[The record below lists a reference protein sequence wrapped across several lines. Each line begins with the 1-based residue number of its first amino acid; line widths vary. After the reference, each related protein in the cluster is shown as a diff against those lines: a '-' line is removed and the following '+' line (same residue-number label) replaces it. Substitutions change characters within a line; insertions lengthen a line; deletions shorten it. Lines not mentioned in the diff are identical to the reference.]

1 MSPNTQLL
9 LLAFGAVVALIVL
22 IGRFKLHPFV
32 ALITVSLGLGTAAGM
47 PFVSVVKAFQEGVGG
62 VLGFIAIVVALGTM
76 LGKMMAESGGATRI
90 ATTLITLFGEQ
101 RVHWAIMFVAFI
113 VGIPVFFQVGFVLLI
128 PLVFTIARR
137 SGLSLVKIG
146 IPLVAGLSVVHGMV
160 PPHPAAM
167 LAVGAYHADVG
178 RTIAYALL
186 VGLPTAAL
194 AGPIFA
200 SWIAPR
206 IALPADS
213 PIAAQLAGG
222 GDGVPR
228 DMPGFGI
235 TLFTVLL
242 PVILMLCATTADVA
256 LDTASTL
263 RTALDFVGSPIV
275 ALLVALLFS
284 FWSLGY
290 RQHFTRDQILKFA
303 NDCLGPTA
311 AILLVIGA
319 GGGFNRVLLE
329 SGVGKAIADVALGS
343 HASPLLLAWTVAA
356 LIRVATGSATVAMT
370 TAAGIVAPIAL
381 ATPGTPTELLVL
393 ATGAGSLVLSHVND
407 SGFWL
412 IKEFF
417 NMTVPQTLK
426 TWTVAETIIGVAGLG
441 FTLLLSLVVGCAP
454 RPPEQGA
461 LELSARGWIDVT
473 ATLDPAR
480 TPVYAGD
487 APMRFDFLKDMRK
500 GDILTLSVYSLGAHS
515 GTHIDA
521 PMHFVANGAPI
532 DQVGLD
538 PLIGAARVID
548 IPDSVRAIDSGELNR
563 HDWRGAKRVLFRT
576 RSTLRG
582 WMDSAEFHR
591 DFAYIAP
598 DAAQL
603 LADAGVLL
611 VGVDYISA
619 EQFGAPAPRTH
630 QILLGRGIP
639 IVEGLDLRPVQAGD
653 YDVIVLPLKVR
664 GHEAAP
670 ARAIVRKRTGN

>member
-1 MSPNTQLL
+1 MSPNTQPL
-9 LLAFGAVVALIVL
+9 LLALAAVVVLIVL
-22 IGRFKLHPFV
+22 IARFKLHPFI
-32 ALITVSLGLGTAAGM
+32 ALITVSLALGIVAGM
-47 PFVSVVKAFQEGVGG
+47 PLGGVVKAFQDGVAT

-76 LGKMMAESGGATRI
+76 LGKMMAESGAAARI
-90 ATTLITLFGEQ
+90 ATTLIGRFGEK
-101 RVHWAIMFVAFI
+101 RVHWAIMFVGFI

-146 IPLVAGLSVVHGMV
+146 IPLVAGLSVVHGMM

-167 LAVGAYHADVG
+167 LAVVAYKADLG
-178 RTIAYALL
+178 RTIAYAIL

-200 SWIAPR
+200 SWVAPR
-206 IALPADS
+206 IGLPAEN
-213 PIAAQLAGG
+213 PVAAQFTGG
-222 GDGVPR
+222 TPR
-228 DMPGFGI
+228 EMPGFGI
-235 TLFTVLL
+235 SLFTVLL
-242 PVILMLCATTADVA
+242 PVILMLCASAADVA
-256 LDTASTL
+256 LDSGSTL
-263 RTALDFVGSPIV
+263 RSALDFVGGPIV
-275 ALLVALLFS
+275 ALLLALLFS

-303 NDCLGPTA
+303 NDCLAPTA
-311 AILLVIGA
+311 TILLVIGA
-319 GGGFNRVLLE
+319 GGGFNRVLVE
-329 SGVGKAIADVALGS
+329 SGVGQAIADVALGS

-370 TAAGIVAPIAL
+370 TSAGIVAPIA
-381 ATPGTPTELLVL
+381 AVTPGTHAELLVL

-417 NMTVPQTLK
+417 NMTVQQTLK

-454 RPPEQGA
+454 GDRGAPESSGV
-461 LELSARGWIDVT
+461 GWIDVT

-480 TPVYAGD
+480 TPVYQGD
-487 APMRFDFLKDMRK
+487 APMKFDFLKDMRK
-500 GDILTLSVYSLGAHS
+500 GDKLTLSVYSMGAHS

-521 PMHFVANGAPI
+521 PMHFVAGGAPI
-532 DQVGLD
+532 DQVPLE
-538 PLIGAARVID
+538 PLIGPARVID
-548 IPDSVRAIDSGELNR
+548 IPDSVQAIDAAELNR
-563 HDWRGAKRVLFRT
+563 HDWKGAKRVLFRT

-582 WMDSAEFHR
+582 WMDSSFHT

-603 LADAGVLL
+603 LADAGVVL

-639 IVEGLDLRPVQAGD
+639 IVEGLDLRPVRAGD
-653 YDVIVLPLKVR
+653 YDLIVLPLKVR
-664 GHEAAP
+664 GHEGAP
-670 ARAIVRKRTGN
+670 ARAIVRKWTVN